1 MTPNRVPVH
10 TYTKLL
16 HINLCQFISVKNG
29 NSAIA
34 FSEANLI
41 NTLQL

>member
-1 MTPNRVPVH
+1 MTPNRVPLL
-10 TYTKLL
+10 TYTKLI

-34 FSEANLI
+34 FSVANLL
-41 NTLQL
+41 NTV